1 MALRKAAPVTLSFHW
16 PTTEDGKQELAMRAA
31 ELHANAVIRR
41 IQALSCSRRQK
52 LALLDAIMEARK
64 EETQQPVDP
73 TTGCCAACQ
82 NS

>member
-1 MALRKAAPVTLSFHW
+1 MSFHG
-16 PTTEDGKQELAMRAA
+16 PTTEDGKRELAMRAA

-41 IQALSCSRRQK
+41 IQALNCSRRQK

>member
-1 MALRKAAPVTLSFHW
+1 MIALRKAAPLKMSFHG
-16 PTTEDGKQELAMRAA
+16 PTTEDGKRELAMRAA

-41 IQALSCSRRQK
+41 IQALNCSRQQK
-52 LALLDAIMEARK
+52 LALLDAIMEARN
-64 EETQQPVDP
+64 ETQQPVDP